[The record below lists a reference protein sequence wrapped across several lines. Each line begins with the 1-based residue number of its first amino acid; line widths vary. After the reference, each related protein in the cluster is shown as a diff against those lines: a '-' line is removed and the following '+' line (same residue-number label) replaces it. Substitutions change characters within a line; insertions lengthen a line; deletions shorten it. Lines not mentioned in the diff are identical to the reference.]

1 MPDAMELQK
10 SLVEQMTA
18 VLSFQAYSHQ
28 TMLRSRT
35 MRTHTAAVLKTAKA
49 VKNIIAKGSFQ
60 TLLDAEITFQKTE
73 LERFSSDAD
82 MMASIRKTQKDMAE
96 AIKDYRQLVDNPDA
110 YGARG
115 YRDQDRVGKYPK
127 DTMRKTLRSQAARI
141 ANFAKNPLLSPE
153 EKDLHRLRVSMLK
166 RCEQLYENIQER
178 MLKFDGA
185 E

>member
-1 MPDAMELQK
+1 MNKPSEKQIALVLQI
-10 SLVEQMTA
+10 SAALNSQT
-18 VLSFQAYSHQ
+18 LSQLA
-28 TMLRSRT
+28 LGRSRPMQRHADT
-35 MRTHTAAVLKTAKA
+35 VGKTAKA
-49 VKNIIAKGSFQ
+49 IKSIIAKGSFD
-60 TLLDAEITFQKTE
+60 TLLNAEIAIQKAE
-73 LERFSSDAD
+73 LEKFSTDAA

-153 EKDLHRLRVSMLK
+153 EKELHRLRVSMLK
-166 RCEQLYENIQER
+166 RCEQLYESIQER